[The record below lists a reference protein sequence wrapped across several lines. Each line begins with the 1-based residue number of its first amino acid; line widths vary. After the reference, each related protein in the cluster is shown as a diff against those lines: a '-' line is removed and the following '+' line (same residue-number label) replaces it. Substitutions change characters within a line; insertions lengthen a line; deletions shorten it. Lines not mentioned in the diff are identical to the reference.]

1 MVERLML
8 LAAVA
13 SIAGGA
19 ASAAAQSE
27 PENAG
32 GEVAHGEPAAPPR
45 AAITR
50 EELESAIARVAR
62 GEPPVGVVVGEVLR
76 VSAIDPDETSAMA
89 TRARVAGLL
98 PIVRGGV
105 RRGQGQDL
113 SAQETGETG
122 RATWSTDDDLS
133 ISGTLTFRLDRLLF
147 AREEVPLLRE
157 DRARRAEQ
165 WEIVRTVVSIYY
177 ERRRLL
183 VEQELLGADV
193 ARAVRIEELGALLDG
208 FTRGAFSRMIARS
221 R

>member
-1 MVERLML
+1 MVDRVIVIVATVW
-8 LAAVA
+8 LAA
-13 SIAGGA
+13 GTGK
-19 ASAAAQSE
+19 AQD
-27 PENAG
+27 P
-32 GEVAHGEPAAPPR
+32 PAAPPQPT
-45 AAITR
+45 AITQ
-50 EELESAIARVAR
+50 EQLSSAIARVSR
-62 GEPPVGVVVGEVLR
+62 GEPPVGVVVGEAMR

-113 SAQETGETG
+113 SAQETGDTG
-122 RATWSTDDDLS
+122 RASWSTDDDLS
-133 ISGTLTFRLDRLLF
+133 IFGTVTFRLDRLLF

-183 VEQELLGADV
+183 VEQELLGVDL

>member
-1 MVERLML
+1 MRRWS
-8 LAAVA
+8 AVA
-13 SIAGGA
+13 VVVMWLVGARADAQETVAEGGTEES
-19 ASAAAQSE
+19 SA
-27 PENAG
+27 
-32 GEVAHGEPAAPPR
+32 PAL
-45 AAITR
+45 TR
-50 EELESAIARVAR
+50 EELAGAIARVSR
-62 GEPPVGVVVGEVLR
+62 GEPPVGVVVGEALR
-76 VSAIDPDETSAMA
+76 VSAADPDETSGMV

-105 RRGQGQDL
+105 RRGQGIDL
-113 SAQETGETG
+113 SAQETGEEG

-133 ISGTLTFRLDRLLF
+133 VFGTVTFRLDRLLF

-157 DRARRAEQ
+157 ERSRRAER

-177 ERRRLL
+177 ERRRLR
-183 VEQELLGADV
+183 VEQELLGVDL